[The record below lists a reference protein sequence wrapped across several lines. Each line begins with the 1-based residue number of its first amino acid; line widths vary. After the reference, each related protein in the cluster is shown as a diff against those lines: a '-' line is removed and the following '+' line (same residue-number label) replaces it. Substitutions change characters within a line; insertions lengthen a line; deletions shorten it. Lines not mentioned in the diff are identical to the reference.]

1 VSGYV
6 AAAGFGRSRE
16 VFDAVVESLA
26 GEPTAGMTHDQ
37 VEDWLVERG
46 RELMRQ
52 LMQDHADLRAVREP
66 RREAVLGFDAVA
78 RTRVERG
85 HTRGLTTVFGPIT
98 VTRMAYRAPGVGNL
112 HPADAAWNMPAGL
125 HSHGLARLGV
135 LEAVRGSFDE
145 AKTAVRRAT
154 GAVIGKRQLEDRV
167 AAAAVDVTD
176 FYAARKPQPAD
187 PETLLVLTC
196 DGKGVM
202 MRPEALRQAT
212 AKAAAKTAK
221 TAARFAP
228 GERGNRMRMAEIA
241 AVYDIDPD
249 PRAPADVLTRSST
262 DTTAADKPPRPT
274 ARGKWLTG
282 SITDPAA
289 EVIAAAFD
297 EAQRRDPDHKRTWIA
312 LVDGNT
318 HQIDVVRAEAA
329 EREVTVHIVIDFVHV
344 AEYVWNAARVFYRG
358 RPADEAH
365 TWVRDRLAAILAG
378 GAVEVAAGIR
388 ARATRQRLRG
398 TDHAITDTT
407 AGYLA
412 GKPACLRYDQALAA
426 GWPIATG
433 VIEGACRH
441 LIGDRL
447 GITGARWGLTGAEA
461 ILLLRAVHSN
471 GDFHDYWN
479 YHLQQEH
486 QRNHQTK
493 YQQSQREWELAG

>member
-1 VSGYV
+1 
-6 AAAGFGRSRE
+6 
-16 VFDAVVESLA
+16 
-26 GEPTAGMTHDQ
+26 MTHDQ

-46 RELMRQ
+46 RDLMRQ
-52 LMQDHADLRAVREP
+52 LMQDHTDLRAVREQ
-66 RREAVLGFDAVA
+66 RREVVLGSDAVA

-85 HTRGLTTVFGPIT
+85 HTRRLTTVFGPIA
-98 VTRMAYRAPGVGNL
+98 VTRMAYRAPGAPNL

-125 HSHGLARLGV
+125 HSHGLARVGV
-135 LEAVRGSFDE
+135 LEAVRGSFDD
-145 AKTAVRRAT
+145 AKTAVQRAT
-154 GAVIGKRQLEDRV
+154 GAVVGKRQLEDRV
-167 AAAAVDVTD
+167 AAAAVDVAD
-176 FYAARKPQPAD
+176 FYATRTPQPAD

-202 MRPEALRQAT
+202 MRPEALREAT
-212 AKAAAKTAK
+212 AKAAAKTTK

-228 GERGNRMRMAEIA
+228 SERGNRMRMAEIA

-249 PRAPADVLTRSST
+249 PRTPADVLTRSSD
-262 DTTAADKPPRPT
+262 DTADDKPPRPA

-297 EAQRRDPDHKRTWIA
+297 QAQRRDPDHKRTWIA

-344 AEYVWNAARVFYRG
+344 AEYVWNTARVFYRG
-358 RPADEAH
+358 RPADEAD

-398 TDHAITDTT
+398 ADRATTNAT
-407 AGYLA
+407 AGYLTR
-412 GKPACLRYDQALAA
+412 KPSCLRYDQALTA

-471 GDFHDYWN
+471 GDFHNYWH

-486 QRNHQTK
+486 RRNHHSK
-493 YQQSQREWELAG
+493 YQQSQGECELAG